1 MTGIVNA
8 TVKSTQRYFSISAIA
23 AGIPIVI
30 VGIGGLIPLVYLLA
44 KAFSA
49 EGAALMQIVFRWRNV
64 RLFLNTLLLTAG
76 VLTLD
81 LLIATPAAWLTTRVN
96 LKGKRFFTV
105 LCSMPLAI
113 PGYVMAYALL
123 ALGGNIGIVAQ
134 LFGTSIPRL
143 GGYWGALVALSVY
156 TSPYLFLN
164 LRTALLGIDPSLEES
179 ARSLGYRYYE
189 IFFRVILPQLRPA
202 FYASGLL
209 ISLHVLGDFGV
220 VSLMRYETFSYALY
234 IEYTFSFEHIYAA
247 WLALMLLT
255 FTACLLYL
263 EAKLLNNVALHRAGR
278 GPARQLPQ
286 TQLGVWRF
294 PAYAYLSLL
303 TFVTVVVPTGAVT
316 FWMFRGFN
324 VSILEGLFA
333 ALIGSLSIAI
343 PAGVFCALLAIPFA
357 YIGVRYSSRISNALS
372 RVGYMLYA
380 IPPLAFAL
388 SLIFFLLNTA
398 TFIYKTLPVLIYAC
412 TLHFLAEAIGPVRS
426 SLYQASPNLEEAA
439 RSLGY
444 SRIQAFF
451 RTVFPILTRGMLTA
465 TALVFLATMKEL
477 PLTFLLSPA
486 GYETL
491 ALNVW
496 SYTTEAMF
504 AEAAPY
510 AVAILVFSAVFVG
523 ILIYRDES
531 PESR

>member
-1 MTGIVNA
+1 MLKSE
-8 TVKSTQRYFSISAIA
+8 TVRTHRYFSTSAA
-23 AGIPIVI
+23 VAVIPIVM

-49 EGAALMQIVFRWRNV
+49 EGTALVQIVFRWRNA

-76 VLTLD
+76 VLALD
-81 LLIATPAAWLTTRVN
+81 LLLATPAAWLTTRVN
-96 LKGKRFFTV
+96 LKGRRFFTV
-105 LCSMPLAI
+105 LCALPLAI

-123 ALGGNIGIVAQ
+123 ALGGNTGIVAQ

-143 GGYWGALVALSVY
+143 SGYPGALLALSAY

-164 LRTALLGIDPSLEES
+164 LRTALLGLDPNLEES
-179 ARSLGYRYYE
+179 ARSLGYKPYE
-189 IFFRVILPQLRPA
+189 TFLYVVLPQLRPA

-234 IEYTFSFEHIYAA
+234 TEYMLSFEHIYAA
-247 WLALMLLT
+247 WLALMLLA

-263 EAKLLNNVALHRAGR
+263 EAKLLNNATFHRTGR

-286 TQLGVWRF
+286 TQLGAWRF
-294 PAYAYLSLL
+294 PAYTHLSLL
-303 TFVTVVVPTGAVT
+303 TLITAGIPASTVIL
-316 FWMFRGFN
+316 WMFRGLN
-324 VSILEGLFA
+324 MSALEGLLG
-333 ALIGSLSIAI
+333 ALIGSLSMAI
-343 PAGVFCALLAIPFA
+343 PTGVLCALLAIPFA
-357 YIGVRYSSRISNALS
+357 YIGVRYPSRISNALE
-372 RVGYMLYA
+372 RIGYVVYA

-398 TFIYKTLPVLIYAC
+398 PFIYKTLPVLIYAC

-451 RTVFPILTRGMLTA
+451 RTLFPILMRGMLTA

-510 AVAILVFSAVFVG
+510 ALAILVFSGIFVG
-523 ILIYRDES
+523 VLTRHETQ
-531 PESR
+531 P

>member
-1 MTGIVNA
+1 MSKPKIVSVNHYLLILA
-8 TVKSTQRYFSISAIA
+8 VL
-23 AGIPIVI
+23 
-30 VGIGGLIPLVYLLA
+30 VGAGGLIPLVYLFV

-49 EGAALMQIVFRWRNV
+49 EGTALVQIVFRWRNA
-64 RLFLNTLLLTAG
+64 RLFFNTLLLTAG
-76 VLTLD
+76 VLALD
-81 LLIATPAAWLTTRVN
+81 LLFATPAAWLTTRVH
-96 LKGKRFFTV
+96 LKGKRIFTV
-105 LCSMPLAI
+105 LCVLPLAI

-123 ALGGNIGIVAQ
+123 ALGGNTGIVAQ
-134 LFGTSIPRL
+134 FFGESIPRL
-143 GGYWGALVALSVY
+143 SGYWGALLALSAY

-164 LRTALLGIDPSLEES
+164 LRTALLGLDPSLEES
-179 ARSLGYRYYE
+179 ARSLGYRYRE
-189 IFFRVILPQLRPA
+189 TFFHIILPQLRPA
-202 FYASGLL
+202 LYASGLL

-234 IEYTFSFEHIYAA
+234 TEYTLSFEHIYAA
-247 WLALMLLT
+247 WLALMLLV
-255 FTACLLYL
+255 FTGCLLYL
-263 EAKLLNNVALHRAGR
+263 EAKLLNRVVLHRVGS
-278 GPARQLPQ
+278 GVSRQLPQ
-286 TQLGVWRF
+286 IPLGTWRV
-294 PAYAYLSLL
+294 PAYLYLSVIS
-303 TFVTVVVPTGAVT
+303 FATVVVPAGAVLL
-316 FWMFRGFN
+316 WMFRGFDTA
-324 VSILEGLFA
+324 VLEGLVN

-343 PAGVFCALLAIPFA
+343 PAGILCAFLAVPFA
-357 YIGVRYSSRISNALS
+357 YVGVRHPSRLSNLLG
-372 RVGYMLYA
+372 RVAYIVYA

-388 SLIFFLLNTA
+388 SLIFFVLNTL

-444 SRIQAFF
+444 SRLQAFF
-451 RTVFPILTRGMLTA
+451 RALLPILTRGMLTA

-496 SYTTEAMF
+496 SYTSEAMF

-510 AVAILVFSAVFVG
+510 ALAILAFSGIFVG
-523 ILIYRDES
+523 ILIRHE
-531 PESR
+531 EQAQE

>member
-1 MTGIVNA
+1 MSKPKTVSVN
-8 TVKSTQRYFSISAIA
+8 RYLL
-23 AGIPIVI
+23 IPAVV
-30 VGIGGLIPLVYLLA
+30 VGAGGLIPLVYLLV

-49 EGAALMQIVFRWRNV
+49 EGTSLVQIVFRWRNA
-64 RLFLNTLLLTAG
+64 RLFFNTLLLTAG
-76 VLTLD
+76 VLALD
-81 LLIATPAAWLTTRVN
+81 LLLATPAAWLTTRAN
-96 LKGKRFFTV
+96 LKGRRFFTL
-105 LCSMPLAI
+105 LCTLPLAI

-123 ALGGNIGIVAQ
+123 ALGGNTGIVAQ
-134 LFGTSIPRL
+134 FFGKSIPRL
-143 GGYWGALVALSVY
+143 SGYWGALLALSAY

-164 LRTALLGIDPSLEES
+164 LRTALLGLDPSLEES
-179 ARSLGYRYYE
+179 AQGLGYRYRE
-189 IFFRVILPQLRPA
+189 AFFHIILPQLRPA

-234 IEYTFSFEHIYAA
+234 TEYTLSFEHIYAA
-247 WLALMLLT
+247 WLALMLLV
-255 FTACLLYL
+255 FTGCLLYL
-263 EAKLLNNVALHRAGR
+263 EAKLLNRVVLHRAGSGVSR
-278 GPARQLPQ
+278 QPSQIPLGPWQI
-286 TQLGVWRF
+286 
-294 PAYAYLSLL
+294 PAYLYLSVLSF
-303 TFVTVVVPTGAVT
+303 TTVVVPAGAVLL
-316 FWMFRGFN
+316 WMFRGFDAA
-324 VSILEGLFA
+324 VLGGLMD

-343 PAGVFCALLAIPFA
+343 PAGVLCAFLAVPFA
-357 YIGVRYSSRISNALS
+357 YVGVRHPSRLSNMLG
-372 RVGYMLYA
+372 RVAYIVYA

-388 SLIFFLLNTA
+388 SLIFFVLNTVS
-398 TFIYKTLPVLIYAC
+398 FIYKTLPVLIYAC

-439 RSLGY
+439 QSLGY

-451 RTVFPILTRGMLTA
+451 RALLPILTRGMLTA

-496 SYTTEAMF
+496 SYTSEAMF

-510 AVAILVFSAVFVG
+510 ALAILVFSGIFVG
-523 ILIYRDES
+523 ALIRHE
-531 PESR
+531 EHAQV

>member
-1 MTGIVNA
+1 MQKA
-8 TVKSTQRYFSISAIA
+8 KTVRSLRYFSISAGV
-23 AGIPIVI
+23 AGIAIVL
-30 VGIGGLIPLVYLLA
+30 VGIGGLIPLVYLLT

-49 EGAALMQIVFRWRNV
+49 EATALVEIVFRWRNA

-81 LLIATPAAWLTTRVN
+81 LLIATPAAWLTSRVN
-96 LKGKRFFTV
+96 LKGKRYFTV
-105 LCSMPLAI
+105 LCALPLAI

-123 ALGGNIGIVAQ
+123 ALGGNTGIVAQ

-143 GGYWGALVALSVY
+143 GGYWGALLALSAY

-164 LRTALLGIDPSLEES
+164 LRTALLGLDPSLEES

-189 IFFRVILPQLRPA
+189 TFFRVILPQLRPA

-234 IEYTFSFEHIYAA
+234 TEYTLSFEHIYAA
-247 WLALMLLT
+247 WLALMLLA
-255 FTACLLYL
+255 FTGCLLYL
-263 EAKLLNNVALHRAGR
+263 EAKLLNKVAFHRAGR
-278 GPARQLPQ
+278 GPSRQSSQ
-286 TQLGVWRF
+286 VQLGAWRN
-294 PAYAYLSLL
+294 PAYIYLSLL
-303 TFVTVVVPTGAVT
+303 AFVTVVVPVGAILL
-316 FWMFRGFN
+316 WMFRGFN
-324 VSILEGLFA
+324 TSALESLLG
-333 ALIGSLSIAI
+333 ALVGSLSIAI
-343 PAGVFCALLAIPFA
+343 PAGILCALLAVPFA
-357 YIGVRYSSRISNALS
+357 YIDVRYPSRASKALA
-372 RVGYMLYA
+372 RVAYIVYA

-388 SLIFFLLNTA
+388 SLIFFVLNTVS
-398 TFIYKTLPVLIYAC
+398 FIYKTLPVLIYAC

-444 SRIQAFF
+444 PRIQAFF
-451 RTVFPILTRGMLTA
+451 KTLFPILMRGMLTA

-510 AVAILVFSAVFVG
+510 ALAILLFSGVFVG
-523 ILIYRDES
+523 VLIRQE
-531 PESR
+531 EQT

>member
-1 MTGIVNA
+1 ML
-8 TVKSTQRYFSISAIA
+8 KSETLRTHRYFSISAVA
-23 AGIPIVI
+23 SVIPIVM

-49 EGAALMQIVFRWRNV
+49 EGSALVEIVFRWRNA

-76 VLTLD
+76 VLALD
-81 LLIATPAAWLTTRVN
+81 LLLATPAAWLTTRAN
-96 LKGKRFFTV
+96 LKGRRFFTV
-105 LCSMPLAI
+105 LCALPLAI

-123 ALGGNIGIVAQ
+123 ALGGNTGIVAQ

-143 GGYWGALVALSVY
+143 SGYPGALLALSAY

-164 LRTALLGIDPSLEES
+164 LRTALLGLDPSLEES
-179 ARSLGYRYYE
+179 ARSLGYKPYE
-189 IFFRVILPQLRPA
+189 TFFSIVLPQLRPA

-234 IEYTFSFEHIYAA
+234 TEYMLSFEHIYAA
-247 WLALMLLT
+247 WLALMLLA

-263 EAKLLNNVALHRAGR
+263 EAKLLNNAMFHRTGR
-278 GPARQLPQ
+278 GPSRQLPK
-286 TQLGVWRF
+286 TQLGAWRF
-294 PAYAYLSLL
+294 PTYTYLSLL
-303 TFVTVVVPTGAVT
+303 TFITVVVPAGAVML
-316 FWMFRGFN
+316 WIFRGLN
-324 VSILEGLFA
+324 MSALEGLWA

-343 PAGVFCALLAIPFA
+343 PAGVLCALLAIPFA
-357 YIGVRYSSRISNALS
+357 YIGVRYPSRISNALE
-372 RVGYMLYA
+372 RIGYLVYA

-388 SLIFFLLNTA
+388 SLIFFLLHTA
-398 TFIYKTLPVLIYAC
+398 PFIYKTLPVLICAC

-451 RTVFPILTRGMLTA
+451 RVLFPILMRGMLTA

-510 AVAILVFSAVFVG
+510 ALAILLFSGVFVG
-523 ILIYRDES
+523 VLIRQEK
-531 PESR
+531 EI

>member
-1 MTGIVNA
+1 MQKA
-8 TVKSTQRYFSISAIA
+8 KTVSSHRYFSISASV
-23 AGIPIVI
+23 AGIPIVL
-30 VGIGGLIPLVYLLA
+30 VGIGGLIPLVYLLT

-49 EGAALMQIVFRWRNV
+49 EATALVEIVFRWRNA
-64 RLFLNTLLLTAG
+64 RLFVNTLLLTAG

-96 LKGKRFFTV
+96 LKGKRLFTV
-105 LCSMPLAI
+105 LCVLPLAI

-123 ALGGNIGIVAQ
+123 ALGGNTGIAAQ

-143 GGYWGALVALSVY
+143 SGYWGALLALSAY

-164 LRTALLGIDPSLEES
+164 LRTALLGLDPSLEES

-189 IFFRVILPQLRPA
+189 TFFHVILPQLRPA

-234 IEYTFSFEHIYAA
+234 IEYTLSFEHIYAA
-247 WLALMLLT
+247 WLALMLLA
-255 FTACLLYL
+255 FTGCLLYL
-263 EAKLLNNVALHRAGR
+263 ETKLLNKVTLHRAGR
-278 GPARQLPQ
+278 GISRQSSQ
-286 TQLGVWRF
+286 IQLGAWHK
-294 PAYAYLSLL
+294 PAYIYLSLL
-303 TFVTVVVPTGAVT
+303 AFVTVAVPTGSILL
-316 FWMFRGFN
+316 WILRGFN
-324 VSILEGLFA
+324 TSALESLLE

-343 PAGVFCALLAIPFA
+343 PAGILCALLAVPFA
-357 YIGVRYSSRISNALS
+357 YIDVRHPSQASKALA
-372 RVGYMLYA
+372 RVAYIVYA

-388 SLIFFLLNTA
+388 SLIFFVLNTVS
-398 TFIYKTLPVLIYAC
+398 FIYKTLPVLIYAC

-444 SRIQAFF
+444 PRIQAFF
-451 RTVFPILTRGMLTA
+451 KTLFPILMRGMLTA

-510 AVAILVFSAVFVG
+510 ALAILIFSGVFVG
-523 ILIYRDES
+523 VLIRHE
-531 PESR
+531 E

>member
-1 MTGIVNA
+1 MQKVK
-8 TVKSTQRYFSISAIA
+8 TVSSHRYFSISAGV
-23 AGIPIVI
+23 AGIPIVL
-30 VGIGGLIPLVYLLA
+30 VGIGGLIPLVYLLT

-49 EGAALMQIVFRWRNV
+49 EATALVEIVFRWRNA
-64 RLFLNTLLLTAG
+64 RLFLNTLLLTTG
-76 VLTLD
+76 VLALD
-81 LLIATPAAWLTTRVN
+81 LLIATPAAWLTSRVN
-96 LKGKRFFTV
+96 LKGKRLFTV
-105 LCSMPLAI
+105 LCALPLAI

-123 ALGGNIGIVAQ
+123 ALGGNTGIVAQ

-143 GGYWGALVALSVY
+143 SGYWGALLALSAY

-164 LRTALLGIDPSLEES
+164 LRTALLGLDPSLEES

-189 IFFRVILPQLRPA
+189 TFFHVILPQLRPA

-234 IEYTFSFEHIYAA
+234 IEYTLSFEHIYAA
-247 WLALMLLT
+247 WLALMLLA
-255 FTACLLYL
+255 FTGCLLYL
-263 EAKLLNNVALHRAGR
+263 EAKLLNKVVLHRAGR
-278 GPARQLPQ
+278 GTSRQSSSSPV
-286 TQLGVWRF
+286 QLGAWHK
-294 PAYAYLSLL
+294 PAYIYLSLL
-303 TFVTVVVPTGAVT
+303 AFVTVVVPTGAVLL
-316 FWMFRGFN
+316 WMFRGFN
-324 VSILEGLFA
+324 TSALESLLE

-343 PAGVFCALLAIPFA
+343 PAGILCALLAVPFA
-357 YIGVRYSSRISNALS
+357 YIDVRYPSQASKALA
-372 RVGYMLYA
+372 RVAYIVYA

-388 SLIFFLLNTA
+388 SLIFFVLNTVS
-398 TFIYKTLPVLIYAC
+398 FIYKTLPVLIYAC

-451 RTVFPILTRGMLTA
+451 RTIFPILTRGMLTA

-510 AVAILVFSAVFVG
+510 ALAILIFSGIFVG
-523 ILIYRDES
+523 ILIRHE
-531 PESR
+531 E

>member
-1 MTGIVNA
+1 MPKLKAVR
-8 TVKSTQRYFSISAIA
+8 SHRYFSISAAA
-23 AGIPIVI
+23 AGVPIVM
-30 VGIGGLIPLVYLLA
+30 VSIGGLIPLVYLLT

-49 EGAALMQIVFRWRNV
+49 EGSALVDIVFRWRNA

-76 VLTLD
+76 VLALD
-81 LLIATPAAWLTTRVN
+81 LLIATPAAWLTSRVN
-96 LKGKRFFTV
+96 LKGRQLYTV
-105 LCSMPLAI
+105 LCALPLAI

-123 ALGGNIGIVAQ
+123 ALGGNTGIVAH

-143 GGYWGALVALSVY
+143 SGYWGALLALSAY

-164 LRTALLGIDPSLEES
+164 LRAALLGLDLSLEES
-179 ARSLGYRYYE
+179 ARSLGYKSHE
-189 IFFRVILPQLRPA
+189 TFFHIILPQLRPA

-220 VSLMRYETFSYALY
+220 VSLMRYDTFSYALY
-234 IEYTFSFEHIYAA
+234 TEYKFSFEHIYAA
-247 WLALMLLT
+247 WLALMLLA
-255 FTACLLYL
+255 FTAGLLYL
-263 EAKLLNNVALHRAGR
+263 EAKLLKNVTLHRAGR
-278 GPARQLPQ
+278 GTSRRSSQI
-286 TQLGVWRF
+286 QLGGWNIS
-294 PAYAYLSLL
+294 AHLYLSLVAFL
-303 TFVTVVVPTGAVT
+303 TVGVPAGAILLWV
-316 FWMFRGFN
+316 FRGFDPN
-324 VSILEGLFA
+324 ALAGL
-333 ALIGSLSIAI
+333 LGGLVGSLSVAI
-343 PAGVFCALLAIPFA
+343 PAGVLCAFLAVPFA
-357 YIGVRYSSRISNALS
+357 YIGVRYPSRTSNALA
-372 RVGYMLYA
+372 RLAYVVYA

-388 SLIFFLLNTA
+388 SLILFLLNA
-398 TFIYKTLPVLIYAC
+398 AAFIYKTLPVLIYAC

-426 SLYQASPNLEEAA
+426 ALYQASPNLEEAA

-451 RTVFPILTRGMLTA
+451 RTLFPILLRGMLTA

-477 PLTFLLSPA
+477 PLTLLLSPA

-510 AVAILVFSAVFVG
+510 ALTILICSGVFVG
-523 ILIYRDES
+523 ILIRQEKQI
-531 PESR
+531 

>member
-1 MTGIVNA
+1 MPKL
-8 TVKSTQRYFSISAIA
+8 KSVSAHRYFLILAVA
-23 AGIPIVI
+23 
-30 VGIGGLIPLVYLLA
+30 VGIGGLIPLAYLLA

-49 EGAALMQIVFRWRNV
+49 EGTALTQIVFRGRNA
-64 RLFLNTLLLTAG
+64 RLFFNTLLLTVG

-81 LLIATPAAWLTTRVN
+81 LLLATPAAWLTTRVN
-96 LKGKRFFTV
+96 LKGKRLFTV
-105 LCSMPLAI
+105 LCVLPLAI

-123 ALGGNIGIVAQ
+123 ALGGNTGIVAQ

-143 GGYWGALVALSVY
+143 SGYWGALLALSAY

-164 LRTALLGIDPSLEES
+164 LRTALLGLDSSLEES
-179 ARSLGYRYYE
+179 ARSLGYRYRE
-189 IFFRVILPQLRPA
+189 VFWHVILPQLRPA
-202 FYASGLL
+202 LYASGLL

-234 IEYTFSFEHIYAA
+234 IEYTLSFEHIYAA
-247 WLALMLLT
+247 WLALMLLA
-255 FTACLLYL
+255 FTGGLLYL
-263 EAKLLNNVALHRAGR
+263 EAKLLSRVVLHRAGS
-278 GPARQLPQ
+278 GVSRQLSQ
-286 TQLGVWRF
+286 VQLDTWRV
-294 PAYAYLSLL
+294 PAYLYLVVLS
-303 TFVTVVVPTGAVT
+303 FMTVVVPAGSVLL
-316 FWMFRGFN
+316 WMFRGFD
-324 VSILEGLFA
+324 IAALEGL
-333 ALIGSLSIAI
+333 LDGLVGSLSIAI
-343 PAGVFCALLAIPFA
+343 PAGLLCAFLAVPFA
-357 YIGVRYSSRISNALS
+357 YVGVRYPSRLSNMLS
-372 RVGYMLYA
+372 RVAYVVYA

-388 SLIFFLLNTA
+388 SLIFFVLNTMS
-398 TFIYKTLPVLIYAC
+398 FIYKTLPVLIYAC

-426 SLYQASPNLEEAA
+426 SLYQASPHLEEAA

-444 SRIQAFF
+444 SPMQAFF
-451 RTVFPILTRGMLTA
+451 RALFPILTRGMLTA

-510 AVAILVFSAVFVG
+510 ALAILVFSGIFVG
-523 ILIYRDES
+523 VLIRREA
-531 PESR
+531 PA

>member
-1 MTGIVNA
+1 MLKSE
-8 TVKSTQRYFSISAIA
+8 TVRTHRYFSTSAVVA
-23 AGIPIVI
+23 VIPIVM

-49 EGAALMQIVFRWRNV
+49 EGTALVQIVFRWRNA

-76 VLTLD
+76 VLALN
-81 LLIATPAAWLTTRVN
+81 LLLATPAAWLTTRVN
-96 LKGKRFFTV
+96 LKGRRFFTV
-105 LCSMPLAI
+105 LCALPLAI

-123 ALGGNIGIVAQ
+123 ALGGNTGIVAQ

-143 GGYWGALVALSVY
+143 SGYPGALLALSAY

-164 LRTALLGIDPSLEES
+164 LRTALLGLDPSLEES
-179 ARSLGYRYYE
+179 ARSLGYKPYE
-189 IFFRVILPQLRPA
+189 TFFYVVLPQLRPA

-234 IEYTFSFEHIYAA
+234 TEYMLSFEHIYAA
-247 WLALMLLT
+247 WLALMLLA

-263 EAKLLNNVALHRAGR
+263 ETKLLNNVTLHRTGR
-278 GPARQLPQ
+278 GPSRQLPQ
-286 TQLGVWRF
+286 TQLGAWRL
-294 PAYAYLSLL
+294 PAYTHLSLL
-303 TFVTVVVPTGAVT
+303 TFITVGIPACTVIL
-316 FWMFRGFN
+316 WMFRGLN
-324 VSILEGLFA
+324 MSALEGLLG
-333 ALIGSLSIAI
+333 ALIGSLSMAI
-343 PAGVFCALLAIPFA
+343 PTGVLCALLAIPFA
-357 YIGVRYSSRISNALS
+357 YIGVRYPSRISNALE
-372 RVGYMLYA
+372 RIGYVVYA

-398 TFIYKTLPVLIYAC
+398 PFIYKTLPVLIYAC

-451 RTVFPILTRGMLTA
+451 RTLFPILMRGMLTA

-510 AVAILVFSAVFVG
+510 ALAILVFSGIFVG
-523 ILIYRDES
+523 VLTRHEAQ
-531 PESR
+531 P

>member
-1 MTGIVNA
+1 MSKPKTVSVN
-8 TVKSTQRYFSISAIA
+8 RYLL
-23 AGIPIVI
+23 IPAVV
-30 VGIGGLIPLVYLLA
+30 VGAGGLIPLVYLLV

-49 EGAALMQIVFRWRNV
+49 EGTSLVQIVFRWRNA
-64 RLFLNTLLLTAG
+64 RLFFNTLLLTVG
-76 VLTLD
+76 VLALD
-81 LLIATPAAWLTTRVN
+81 LLLATPAAWLTTRAN
-96 LKGKRFFTV
+96 LKGRRFFTV
-105 LCSMPLAI
+105 LCTLPLAI

-123 ALGGNIGIVAQ
+123 ALGGNTGIVAQ
-134 LFGTSIPRL
+134 FFGKSIPRL
-143 GGYWGALVALSVY
+143 SGYWGALLALSAY

-164 LRTALLGIDPSLEES
+164 LRTALLGLDPSLEES
-179 ARSLGYRYYE
+179 ARSLGYRYRE
-189 IFFRVILPQLRPA
+189 TFFHIILPQLRPA

-234 IEYTFSFEHIYAA
+234 TEYTLSFEHIYAA
-247 WLALMLLT
+247 WLALMLLV
-255 FTACLLYL
+255 FTGCLLYL
-263 EAKLLNNVALHRAGR
+263 EAKLLNRVVLHRAGS
-278 GPARQLPQ
+278 GVSRQLSQIP
-286 TQLGVWRF
+286 LGPWQI
-294 PAYAYLSLL
+294 PAYLYLSVLSF
-303 TFVTVVVPTGAVT
+303 TTVVVPAGAVLL
-316 FWMFRGFN
+316 WMFRGFDAA
-324 VSILEGLFA
+324 VLEGLVD

-343 PAGVFCALLAIPFA
+343 PAGVLCAFLAVPFA
-357 YIGVRYSSRISNALS
+357 YVGVRHPSRLSNMLG
-372 RVGYMLYA
+372 RVAYIVYA

-388 SLIFFLLNTA
+388 SLIFFVLNTVS
-398 TFIYKTLPVLIYAC
+398 FIYKTLPVLIYAC

-439 RSLGY
+439 QSLGY

-451 RTVFPILTRGMLTA
+451 RALLPILTRGMLTA

-496 SYTTEAMF
+496 SYTSEAMF

-510 AVAILVFSAVFVG
+510 ALAILVFSGIFVG
-523 ILIYRDES
+523 LLIRHE
-531 PESR
+531 EHAQV

>member
-1 MTGIVNA
+1 MPNLK
-8 TVKSTQRYFSISAIA
+8 TVSSHRYFSTSVAV
-23 AGIPIVI
+23 AGIPIVM
-30 VGIGGLIPLVYLLA
+30 VGIGGLIPLVYLLT

-49 EGAALMQIVFRWRNV
+49 EGSALVQIVFRWRNA

-76 VLTLD
+76 VLALD
-81 LLIATPAAWLTTRVN
+81 LLIATPAAWLTSQVN
-96 LKGKRFFTV
+96 LKGKRIFTV
-105 LCSMPLAI
+105 LCALPLAI

-123 ALGGNIGIVAQ
+123 ALGGNTGIVAQ

-143 GGYWGALVALSVY
+143 SGYWGALFALSAY

-164 LRTALLGIDPSLEES
+164 LRTALLGLDPSLEES
-179 ARSLGYRYYE
+179 ARSLGYKYHE
-189 IFFRVILPQLRPA
+189 AFFYIILPQLRPA

-234 IEYTFSFEHIYAA
+234 TEYTLSFEHIYAA
-247 WLALMLLT
+247 WLALMLLA
-255 FTACLLYL
+255 FTGCLLYL
-263 EAKLLNNVALHRAGR
+263 EAKLLNKVTLHRAGR
-278 GPARQLPQ
+278 GTSRQLSQIQLGAWHIPARL
-286 TQLGVWRF
+286 
-294 PAYAYLSLL
+294 YLSLL
-303 TFVTVVVPTGAVT
+303 AFVTVVVPAGAI
-316 FWMFRGFN
+316 FLWIFRGFN
-324 VSILEGLFA
+324 PNALKGLLE
-333 ALIGSLSIAI
+333 ALVGSLSIAI
-343 PAGVFCALLAIPFA
+343 PAGILCALLAVPFA
-357 YIGVRYSSRISNALS
+357 YIGVRYPSRISNALA
-372 RVGYMLYA
+372 RIAYVVYA

-398 TFIYKTLPVLIYAC
+398 SFIYKTLPVLIYAC

-426 SLYQASPNLEEAA
+426 SLYQASPNLEEVA

-451 RTVFPILTRGMLTA
+451 RTLFPILTRGMLTA

-477 PLTFLLSPA
+477 PLTFLLSPP

-510 AVAILVFSAVFVG
+510 ALAILIFSGVFVS
-523 ILIYRDES
+523 ILIYRDERH
-531 PESR
+531 ENR

>member
-1 MTGIVNA
+1 MQK
-8 TVKSTQRYFSISAIA
+8 VKPVRSHRYFSISAGV
-23 AGIPIVI
+23 AGIPIVL
-30 VGIGGLIPLVYLLA
+30 VGIGGLIPLVYLLT

-49 EGAALMQIVFRWRNV
+49 EATALVEIVFRWRNA

-76 VLTLD
+76 VLVLD
-81 LLIATPAAWLTTRVN
+81 LLIATPAAWLTSRVN
-96 LKGKRFFTV
+96 LKGKGYFTV
-105 LCSMPLAI
+105 LCALPLAI

-123 ALGGNIGIVAQ
+123 ALGGNTGIFAQ

-143 GGYWGALVALSVY
+143 GGYWGALLALSAY

-164 LRTALLGIDPSLEES
+164 LRTALLGLDPSLEES

-189 IFFRVILPQLRPA
+189 TFFRVILPQLRPA

-234 IEYTFSFEHIYAA
+234 IEYTLSFEHIYAA
-247 WLALMLLT
+247 WLALMLLA
-255 FTACLLYL
+255 FTGCLLYV
-263 EAKLLNNVALHRAGR
+263 EAKLLNKVAFHRAGR
-278 GPARQLPQ
+278 GPSRQSSQ
-286 TQLGVWRF
+286 VQLGAWRN
-294 PAYAYLSLL
+294 PAYIYLSLL
-303 TFVTVVVPTGAVT
+303 AFVTVVIPVGAILL
-316 FWMFRGFN
+316 WMFRGFN
-324 VSILEGLFA
+324 TA
-333 ALIGSLSIAI
+333 ALESLLGALVGSLSIAI
-343 PAGVFCALLAIPFA
+343 PAGILCALLAVPFA
-357 YIGVRYSSRISNALS
+357 YIDVRYPSQASKALA
-372 RVGYMLYA
+372 RVAYIVYA

-388 SLIFFLLNTA
+388 SLIFFVLNTVS
-398 TFIYKTLPVLIYAC
+398 FIYKTLPVLIYAC

-444 SRIQAFF
+444 PRIQAFF
-451 RTVFPILTRGMLTA
+451 KTLFPILMRGMLTA

-510 AVAILVFSAVFVG
+510 ALAIVIFSGVFVG
-523 ILIYRDES
+523 VLIRHE
-531 PESR
+531 EQT

>member
-1 MTGIVNA
+1 MPKLNA
-8 TVKSTQRYFSISAIA
+8 VRSHRYFSISAA
-23 AGIPIVI
+23 VAGVPIVI
-30 VGIGGLIPLVYLLA
+30 VSIGGLIPLVYLLT

-49 EGAALMQIVFRWRNV
+49 EGSALVDIVFRWRNA
-64 RLFLNTLLLTAG
+64 RLFLNTLLLTVG
-76 VLTLD
+76 VLALD
-81 LLIATPAAWLTTRVN
+81 LLIATPAAWLTSYVN
-96 LKGKRFFTV
+96 LKGKQFYTV
-105 LCSMPLAI
+105 LCALPLAI

-123 ALGGNIGIVAQ
+123 TLGGNTGIIAQ
-134 LFGTSIPRL
+134 LFGISIPRL
-143 GGYWGALVALSVY
+143 SGYWGALLALSAY

-164 LRTALLGIDPSLEES
+164 LRAALLGLDPSLEES
-179 ARSLGYRYYE
+179 ARSLGYKSHE
-189 IFFRVILPQLRPA
+189 TFFHIILPQLRPA

-220 VSLMRYETFSYALY
+220 VSLMGYETFSYALY
-234 IEYTFSFEHIYAA
+234 TEMLSVEHIYAA
-247 WLALMLLT
+247 WLALMLLA

-278 GPARQLPQ
+278 GTSRQSSQ
-286 TQLGVWRF
+286 IQLGRWNP
-294 PAYAYLSLL
+294 PAHLYLSCIAFLTVGVPAGAILL
-303 TFVTVVVPTGAVT
+303 WV
-316 FWMFRGFN
+316 FRGFDPN
-324 VSILEGLFA
+324 ALEGL
-333 ALIGSLSIAI
+333 LGGLVGSLSVAI
-343 PAGVFCALLAIPFA
+343 PAGVLCAFLAVPFA
-357 YIGVRYSSRISNALS
+357 YIGVRYPSRLSNALA
-372 RVGYMLYA
+372 RVAYVVYA

-398 TFIYKTLPVLIYAC
+398 AFIYKTLPVLIYAC

-426 SLYQASPNLEEAA
+426 ALYQASPNLEEAA

-451 RTVFPILTRGMLTA
+451 RTLFPILMRGMLTA

-477 PLTFLLSPA
+477 PLTLLLSPA

-510 AVAILVFSAVFVG
+510 ALTILICSGVFVG
-523 ILIYRDES
+523 VLIRQEKQM
-531 PESR
+531 

>member
-1 MTGIVNA
+1 MDA
-8 TVKSTQRYFSISAIA
+8 KVKNTHRYLSTAA
-23 AGIPIVI
+23 VVAGIPIVM
-30 VGIGGLIPLVYLLA
+30 VGIGGLIPLVYLLV

-49 EGAALMQIVFRWRNV
+49 EGNALVQIVFRWRNA

-81 LLIATPAAWLTTRVN
+81 LLIATPAAWLTSKVN
-96 LKGKRFFTV
+96 LKGKRLFTV
-105 LCSMPLAI
+105 LCALPLAI

-123 ALGGNIGIVAQ
+123 ALGGNTGIVAQ

-143 GGYWGALVALSVY
+143 SGYWGALLALSVY

-164 LRTALLGIDPSLEES
+164 LRTAMLGLDSNLEES
-179 ARSLGYRYYE
+179 ARSLGYKSYE
-189 IFFRVILPQLRPA
+189 TFFHVILPQLRPA

-234 IEYTFSFEHIYAA
+234 TEYTFSFEHIYAA
-247 WLALMLLT
+247 WLALMLLA

-263 EAKLLNNVALHRAGR
+263 EAKLLNRVALHRAGHGTSR
-278 GPARQLPQ
+278 LLPQ
-286 TQLGVWRF
+286 IQLGTWRIL
-294 PAYAYLSLL
+294 AYLYLSLL
-303 TFVTVVVPTGAVT
+303 AFVTVVVPAGAV
-316 FWMFRGFN
+316 FLWIFRGFN
-324 VSILEGLFA
+324 LSALEGLLK
-333 ALIGSLSIAI
+333 ALTGSLSIAI
-343 PAGVFCALLAIPFA
+343 PAGILCAFLAVPFA
-357 YIGVRYSSRISNALS
+357 YRDVRYPSQTSKALA
-372 RVGYMLYA
+372 RVAYIVYA

-388 SLIFFLLNTA
+388 SLIFFTLNTVP
-398 TFIYKTLPVLIYAC
+398 FVYKTLPVLIYAC

-444 SRIQAFF
+444 SRIQTFF
-451 RTVFPILTRGMLTA
+451 RALFPILSRGMLTA

-510 AVAILVFSAVFVG
+510 ALAILLFSGVFVG
-523 ILIYRDES
+523 ILIYREDQTQK
-531 PESR
+531 